1 MEGTAGDQ
9 TKDFT
14 FTVTLSD
21 TSLSG
26 TFGDMIFTNGVAT
39 FTLKHGESR
48 TAVGIPSGTTYTVTE
63 AEANQ
68 DGYVTKANGAEGT
81 IVSETTSTAL
91 FNNHKD
97 GNTNDNPGGNTNNNT
112 HGDSNGNT
120 NGGNSTRP
128 DSSENAP
135 KTGDEMN
142 LALWLMLMG
151 VSCAGA
157 VLTLVFSRHREKNQN
172 ITNK

>member
-1 MEGTAGDQ
+1 M
-9 TKDFT
+9 
-14 FTVTLSD
+14 
-21 TSLSG
+21 
-26 TFGDMIFTNGVAT
+26 
-39 FTLKHGESR
+39 
-48 TAVGIPSGTTYTVTE
+48 GIPSGTTYTVTE

-68 DGYVTKANGAEGT
+68 DGYVTKADGAEGT
-81 IVSETTSTAL
+81 IVSETTITAL

-112 HGDSNGNT
+112 NGDSNGNTNGNT

-128 DSSENAP
+128 DSSGNAP

-157 VLTLVFSRHREKNQN
+157 VLTLVFSRRRGKNQN